1 MIKFKIKGAKV
12 LSNKFKRA
20 SERADNNMASLIEM
34 EVGNLLKRT
43 IRDAPQGKTGNLK
56 SSFRK
61 NEISK
66 SPKLAYEVFSDLHYA
81 PYQEFGVKI
90 NKSKFKLASVHQ
102 EFVSFALNFESKK
115 GGKSLYDIKARK
127 YFLPNYI
134 LARRAISR
142 KTKTIVNNL
151 MK

>member
-1 MIKFKIKGAKV
+1 MIKFKFKGAKV

-43 IRDAPQGKTGNLK
+43 IRDAPKDTGYLA
-56 SSFRK
+56 SSFK
-61 NEISK
+61 KTQISS
-66 SPKLAYEVFSDLHYA
+66 SPKLTYEVGSDVFYA

-90 NKSKFKLASVHQ
+90 DKSKFKLASVHQ
-102 EFVSFALNFESKK
+102 EFVSFALNFESKN
-115 GGKSLYDIKARK
+115 GGKSLYDIRARK

>member
-12 LSNKFKRA
+12 LSNKFRRA
-20 SERADNNMASLIEM
+20 SERVDDNMASLIEM

-43 IRDAPQGKTGNLK
+43 IRDAPKDTGELALSFKKNQI
-56 SSFRK
+56 SS
-61 NEISK
+61 
-66 SPKLAYEVFSDLHYA
+66 SPKLAYEVGSDVFYA
-81 PYQEFGVKI
+81 PYQEFGVRK
-90 NKSKFKLASVHQ
+90 NKSKFKLLSVHQ
-102 EFVSFALNFESKK
+102 EFANFAIGFKK
-115 GGKSLYDIKARK
+115 PGNSLYDIRARK

-142 KTKTIVNNL
+142 KTKTVIKNL